1 MRRFLLPL
9 ADAKYTPSPS
19 ASGSGSLD
27 MLVIKVTPLTQQSNI
42 FIQHYY
48 PLSQFL
54 ENTLGS
60 DRINHLPKM
69 PCCAYRLLTKTP

>member
-1 MRRFLLPL
+1 
-9 ADAKYTPSPS
+9 
-19 ASGSGSLD
+19 

-69 PCCAYRLLTKTP
+69 PCCAAIGCSQKRRENGITLHRSVVQSNLTF